1 MDASAMSEIFLL
13 GAFRLDRRSGGLFRR
28 DDDGADAP
36 VTIGSRALDILG
48 ALIARAGE
56 VVSKDEII
64 AAVWPGTVVEDSNLT
79 VQISALRRVLDR
91 GRTQG
96 SCIQRVSGRG
106 YRFVG
111 AVTREGRGPPP
122 RLSIVVLPFTNLS
135 EDREQQYFA
144 DAITEDLTTNLSQIA
159 NMFVISSNTAFTYR
173 YKPVGT
179 RQIGRELGVRYVLEG
194 SVQRSGSHVRV
205 NTQLIDA
212 ETDAH
217 VWTARFARD
226 TSDLFALQNEIPS
239 RVAVALNLEL
249 IAIEAARPTR
259 SLDGFDYV
267 LRGRAA
273 MNKPRSRDT
282 YAEAIS
288 QFEHALALDPGSAD
302 VQGLLARVLVA
313 RLLDFGSSTYD
324 SDLKRAE
331 ELSIRALAAAPCSPV
346 AHFARGQVL
355 RVLGRLEEAISEYET
370 VLASD
375 PNCVDAAANIGRC
388 KIYIGPIEEAIS
400 AQEQAIRLSPGDPQ
414 IGFWYFRIGQA
425 HLLLSRIEEAILWFE
440 KARSVGPGIPHFHA
454 YLASSYALKGDAESA
469 ASALAEAQR
478 LDDEGSYS
486 SIARLK
492 LLHSVTQIR
501 GARPEIR
508 ALFDATYF
516 AGLRKA
522 GMPEE

>member
-1 MDASAMSEIFLL
+1 
-13 GAFRLDRRSGGLFRR
+13 
-28 DDDGADAP
+28 
-36 VTIGSRALDILG
+36 
-48 ALIARAGE
+48 
-56 VVSKDEII
+56 
-64 AAVWPGTVVEDSNLT
+64 
-79 VQISALRRVLDR
+79 
-91 GRTQG
+91 
-96 SCIQRVSGRG
+96 
-106 YRFVG
+106 
-111 AVTREGRGPPP
+111 
-122 RLSIVVLPFTNLS
+122 
-135 EDREQQYFA
+135 
-144 DAITEDLTTNLSQIA
+144 
-159 NMFVISSNTAFTYR
+159 
-173 YKPVGT
+173 
-179 RQIGRELGVRYVLEG
+179 
-194 SVQRSGSHVRV
+194 
-205 NTQLIDA
+205 
-212 ETDAH
+212 
-217 VWTARFARD
+217 
-226 TSDLFALQNEIPS
+226 
-239 RVAVALNLEL
+239 
-249 IAIEAARPTR
+249 
-259 SLDGFDYV
+259 
-267 LRGRAA
+267 
-273 MNKPRSRDT
+273 
-282 YAEAIS
+282 
-288 QFEHALALDPGSAD
+288 
-302 VQGLLARVLVA
+302 
-313 RLLDFGSSTYD
+313 
-324 SDLKRAE
+324 
-331 ELSIRALAAAPCSPV
+331 
-346 AHFARGQVL
+346 
-355 RVLGRLEEAISEYET
+355 VLGRLEEAISEYET